1 MALLNTSSLSLYL
14 VLVAMEMD
22 LIGLLHLFLAQTELT
37 LLDVPKAVAWVGKSI
52 VACIKK
58 DLYLINVRST
68 VGFAPF
74 PCGITPLSPPPPPQ
88 TDTGDTKELFSI
100 GANRTEPCLLQ
111 LTRGEIL
118 ILKDDLQVSREGL
131 GRR

>member
-1 MALLNTSSLSLYL
+1 MALMNTSFMSLYL

-52 VACIKK
+52 VACIQK

-68 VGFAPF
+68 VGFTPF
-74 PCGITPLSPPPPPQ
+74 IVVSLSLHPSSHSTLPPDGYWGYKGTLFHWHQQDKTLSPSI
-88 TDTGDTKELFSI
+88 DTW
-100 GANRTEPCLLQ
+100 
-111 LTRGEIL
+111 
-118 ILKDDLQVSREGL
+118 
-131 GRR
+131 

>member
-74 PCGITPLSPPPPPQ
+74 PCGITPLSPPPPPRRILGIQ
-88 TDTGDTKELFSI
+88 RNFFPLVPTGQNL
-100 GANRTEPCLLQ
+100 
-111 LTRGEIL
+111 
-118 ILKDDLQVSREGL
+118 VSFN
-131 GRR
+131 

>member
-68 VGFAPF
+68 VGFTPF
-74 PCGITPLSPPPPPQ
+74 PCGITPLSPPPPPPPP
-88 TDTGDTKELFSI
+88 
-100 GANRTEPCLLQ
+100 R
-111 LTRGEIL
+111 RIL
-118 ILKDDLQVSREGL
+118 GIQRNSFPLAPAEQNLVSFN
-131 GRR
+131 